1 MATISFQGHT
11 NKPASRHCPSHSRAV
26 SPAVGYDAG
35 MLEVAEPRSTPGL
48 FITGT
53 DTGVGKTV
61 VTCAIA
67 AALRRQAPG
76 IRLGVSKPFASGC
89 RRDREGL
96 VNEDA
101 EALAHFA
108 DCKQPLEVINPIR
121 FAAPLAPAVA
131 AQESGEPVDWQALS
145 RSIGH
150 LERASD
156 ALLIE
161 GIGGL
166 MVPLDPRRP
175 KTTVLNLIVEL
186 GYPVLIVTR
195 AGLGT
200 LNHTAMTAGL
210 LKQAGCKVAGLVING
225 FIADPAK
232 VDDPSIT
239 GNRLWLEKM
248 TGVKTLGVVP
258 KVDEIGAQPEKGRLD
273 PDILEAIELTYWP
286 DALGMPRRI
295 GGRKPG
301 KAIE

>member
-1 MATISFQGHT
+1 
-11 NKPASRHCPSHSRAV
+11 
-26 SPAVGYDAG
+26 
-35 MLEVAEPRSTPGL
+35 MLELAETRTTPGL

-61 VTCAIA
+61 ITCAIA

-89 RRDREGL
+89 RHDREGL

-121 FAAPLAPAVA
+121 FTAPLAPAVA
-131 AQESGEPVDWQALS
+131 AQESGESVDWQALS
-145 RSIGH
+145 RGIGH
-150 LERASD
+150 MERASD
-156 ALLIE
+156 ALLVE
-161 GIGGL
+161 GVGGL
-166 MVPLDPRRP
+166 MVPLDPDRP
-175 KTTVLNLIVEL
+175 RTTVLSLIVTL

-210 LKQAGCKVAGLVING
+210 LKQAGCNVAGLVING
-225 FIADPAK
+225 YIADPAK
-232 VDDPSIT
+232 AEDPSIA
-239 GNRLWLEKM
+239 GNRIWLEKM
-248 TGVKTLGVVP
+248 TGVSTLGVVP
-258 KVDEIGAQPEKGRLD
+258 QVDPIGAQPQQGRLD

-286 DALGMPRRI
+286 DVLGMPHGTR
-295 GGRKPG
+295 GRGRGSRKS
-301 KAIE
+301 IE